1 MNPSNPKQIK
11 LQAAGTLN
19 PHPEKVSD
27 ALFLE
32 RAFFD
37 GDDLLQV
44 KYEMLRCVA
53 QDGRSVAT
61 AAAAFGF
68 SRRHFYVIQKKFA
81 AAGFPGLM
89 PAKRGPHDAHKLDDR
104 VMHLVMTAIDDDP
117 TLKPAALVH
126 LIQQAFQITV
136 HPRTIEKALARKK
149 TAPQTDAYKEAMYAY
164 GSHDQRLRTLTRSRA
179 EVDTRHR

>member
-1 MNPSNPKQIK
+1 MNLSNPKQIK
-11 LQAAGTLN
+11 LQACGILN
-19 PHPEKVSD
+19 PHPEKGSD
-27 ALFLE
+27 VLFQQ

-53 QDGRSVAT
+53 QDGRSVST

-68 SRRHFYVIQKKFA
+68 SRRHFYVIQKRFSE
-81 AAGFPGLM
+81 AGFPGLM
-89 PAKRGPHDAHKLDDR
+89 PAKRGPRGAHKLDDR
-104 VMHLVMTAIDDDP
+104 VMQLVMTAIDDDP

-136 HPRTIEKALARKK
+136 HPRTIEKALAGKK
-149 TAPQTDAYKEAMYAY
+149 N
-164 GSHDQRLRTLTRSRA
+164 RA
-179 EVDTRHR
+179 N

>member
-1 MNPSNPKQIK
+1 MNPSNPKHIK

-37 GDDLLQV
+37 SDDLLQV

-68 SRRHFYVIQKKFA
+68 SRRHFYVIQKRFSE
-81 AAGFPGLM
+81 AGFPGLM
-89 PAKRGPHDAHKLDDR
+89 PAKRGPHGAHKLDAR

-136 HPRTIEKALARKK
+136 HPRTIEKALAGKK
-149 TAPQTDAYKEAMYAY
+149 NSAANGRPQGGDVC
-164 GSHDQRLRTLTRSRA
+164 LRQP
-179 EVDTRHR
+179 